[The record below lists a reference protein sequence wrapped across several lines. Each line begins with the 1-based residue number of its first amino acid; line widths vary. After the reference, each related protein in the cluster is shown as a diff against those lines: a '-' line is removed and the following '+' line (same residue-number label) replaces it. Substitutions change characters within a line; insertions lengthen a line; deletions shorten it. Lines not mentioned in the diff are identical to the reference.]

1 MNIQQLNAPLG
12 VHWVVCWLGLDK
24 QVKELSEL
32 VIAVLRSVFTPY
44 GLPEQVVS
52 DNGPQFTSQKS
63 VACLEQGSRSQS
75 GCPGHGLTN
84 FFSTYTR
91 QVKVG
96 QGH

>member
-1 MNIQQLNAPLG
+1 MNIQQLNAPLR

-52 DNGPQFTSQKS
+52 DNGPRLHCRNQQIVWNSAVGAGL
-63 VACLEQGSRSQS
+63 VAQAMA
-75 GCPGHGLTN
+75 
-84 FFSTYTR
+84 
-91 QVKVG
+91 
-96 QGH
+96 